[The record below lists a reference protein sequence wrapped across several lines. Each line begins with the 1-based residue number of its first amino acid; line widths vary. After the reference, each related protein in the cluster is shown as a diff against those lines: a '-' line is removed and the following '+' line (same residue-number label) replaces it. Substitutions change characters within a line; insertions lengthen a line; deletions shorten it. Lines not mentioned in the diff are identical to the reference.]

1 MLLVAEQVG
10 RKSASEYTTTRWQNA
25 DAILP
30 SLANVPKLMS
40 DLKIWNCLHKNI
52 FRGKWLESVDVAH
65 RLPTNCMPKIKSL
78 QEVFVDQLKD
88 LYSAETQLTK
98 ALPKMAKA
106 ASNPDLKKGFLLH
119 FEQTKTHLE
128 RVKSICEFLKVK
140 PSGKKCEATAGLVK
154 EGAEAIEEKAL
165 PEMKDVMLIAAGQ
178 RVEHYE
184 IAAYTTASTLAKA
197 LGLSAA
203 AKTLEQTLSEEV
215 ATDAKLTK
223 ASIPAIA
230 KAKSVSE

>member
-1 MLLVAEQVG
+1 MGE
-10 RKSASEYTTTRWQNA
+10 
-25 DAILP
+25 
-30 SLANVPKLMS
+30 
-40 DLKIWNCLHKNI
+40 KNI
-52 FRGKWLESVDVAH
+52 SRGELLDSIVLAH
-65 RLPTNCMPKIKSL
+65 GLQRGAMAKIQSL

-88 LYSAETQLTK
+88 LYSAETQLIK

-106 ASNPDLKKGFLLH
+106 ATNVDLKKGFLLH
-119 FEQTKTHLE
+119 LEQTRTHAE
-128 RVKSICEFLKVK
+128 RIKSICAVLKVK
-140 PSGKKCEATAGLVK
+140 PAGKKCEATAGLVK
-154 EGAEAIEEKAL
+154 EGAEAIEENAL

-203 AKTLEQTLSEEV
+203 AKTLEQTLSEEI

-223 ASIPAIA
+223 VSVPAIT
-230 KAKSVSE
+230 KAKNVSK